1 MADSTEGILNKLN
14 LMVSRVV
21 YSKLNTFHSNQFCMV
36 DSYDVMFEDGV
47 VISADVTTLK
57 LGDVS
62 L

>member
-1 MADSTEGILNKLN
+1 
-14 LMVSRVV
+14 
-21 YSKLNTFHSNQFCMV
+21 MV